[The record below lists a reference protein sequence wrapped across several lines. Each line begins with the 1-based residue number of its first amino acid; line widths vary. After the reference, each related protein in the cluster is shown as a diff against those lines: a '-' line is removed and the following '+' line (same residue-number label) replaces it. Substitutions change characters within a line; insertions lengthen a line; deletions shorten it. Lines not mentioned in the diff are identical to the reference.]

1 MAGVNKREGFESAST
16 VRVQNCVSVYKLHMH
31 AEYLTLTYNLHIAVA
46 TSATHKTVIMKLVTA
61 RTCQYETEG
70 VRPREDAEASRFQ
83 TCDSTS
89 KKVNNVRS
97 VNT

>member
-1 MAGVNKREGFESAST
+1 MNEREPAHDRLKCGWLAPLK
-16 VRVQNCVSVYKLHMH
+16 CM
-31 AEYLTLTYNLHIAVA
+31 
-46 TSATHKTVIMKLVTA
+46 
-61 RTCQYETEG
+61 ETEG

>member
-1 MAGVNKREGFESAST
+1 M
-16 VRVQNCVSVYKLHMH
+16 
-31 AEYLTLTYNLHIAVA
+31 
-46 TSATHKTVIMKLVTA
+46 
-61 RTCQYETEG
+61 ETEG

>member
-1 MAGVNKREGFESAST
+1 MHNYHHSMKPFVVVCFWSPIFGCPADKNIKSTSILFSSADSPG
-16 VRVQNCVSVYKLHMH
+16 
-31 AEYLTLTYNLHIAVA
+31 LTQC
-46 TSATHKTVIMKLVTA
+46 M
-61 RTCQYETEG
+61 ETEG